1 MVWAGGQNGP
11 AVSRKAYPSIDGA
24 NPTKIAMTSDDM
36 AHMRHRLDAG
46 CVIQIECDQQMLR
59 TVARFE
65 RHLLIAQ
72 PDEVIQAMSD
82 CGVRLRF
89 RLGSHETEW
98 VYVPPYRVCDPI
110 ALVLLQCSAPRHK
123 PAALSVTK
131 LEGDITP
138 WSDRPLFHR
147 ERRA

>member
-1 MVWAGGQNGP
+1 M
-11 AVSRKAYPSIDGA
+11 SRKAYPSIDGA

-72 PDEVIQAMSD
+72 PDDPCASPMEPRIPAPESD
-82 CGVRLRF
+82 Q
-89 RLGSHETEW
+89 
-98 VYVPPYRVCDPI
+98 
-110 ALVLLQCSAPRHK
+110 ALVQPV
-123 PAALSVTK
+123 SVTAS
-131 LEGDITP
+131 TP
-138 WSDRPLFHR
+138 LSRTNA
-147 ERRA
+147 E

>member
-72 PDEVIQAMSD
+72 PDDPCASPMEPRIPAPESD
-82 CGVRLRF
+82 Q
-89 RLGSHETEW
+89 
-98 VYVPPYRVCDPI
+98 
-110 ALVLLQCSAPRHK
+110 ALVQPV
-123 PAALSVTK
+123 SVTAS
-131 LEGDITP
+131 TP
-138 WSDRPLFHR
+138 LSRTNA
-147 ERRA
+147 E